1 MRVIEV
7 KPTAPASILPGAQFA
22 DAWQLSPAPAQ
33 LDLNQLAIR
42 IGGASPGWVT
52 KLLKLRDMIVKPF
65 GLTTAEAV
73 QRPGQPFF
81 PMISSDE
88 DRIVLGLNDRH
99 LDFRLVIEKGLTQDG
114 QPSTTT
120 TTFVRTHNLGGRLY
134 LFVVKPFHRII
145 VPAMMRRAI
154 ASRVQ

>member
-42 IGGASPGWVT
+42 IGGTSPGWVT
-52 KLLKLRDMIVKPF
+52 TLLKLRDRLVKPF
-65 GLTTAEAV
+65 GLTTADEV
-73 QRPGQPFF
+73 QREGEPFF
-81 PMISSDE
+81 PMISSE
-88 DRIVLGLNDRH
+88 DNRIVLGLNDRH
-99 LDFRLVIEKGLTQDG
+99 LDFRLVIEKGMTADG

-134 LFVVKPFHRII
+134 LFVVKPFHRVI
-145 VPAMMRRAI
+145 VPVMMRRAVN
-154 ASRVQ
+154 AA